1 MEKYKKFM
9 YIGIFILLI
18 SLVGSAGTYAWFTWI
33 SPSNTN
39 VTLSIGTLADVTF
52 TSGPDINI
60 SNLAPVYNY
69 TDGVSTTF
77 TVRNANSTDSL
88 LYKVKL
94 EITSID
100 NALKDESFKYTLV
113 KDNKVVKTGNLKDAV
128 TGNTLILNTSSLDKG
143 STSSPKISTFKLYF
157 WIDGNMEN
165 NSNMMNK
172 SLVGKIDV
180 GVETNVLTNTESSI
194 SSTSKFLNS
203 EIPRQNIT
211 TLKVVDNLD
220 IPEDATVVDV
230 SKNSDNTIKMWYEE
244 ADENGNYNVT
254 IGSNNKIYANPSST
268 SGLFSN
274 LTNVTSID
282 LSNID
287 TSGVTNMEAMFLSD
301 TSLTDI
307 NFGDNFNTS
316 NVTNM
321 NGMFNNCSSLT
332 SLDLS
337 SFDTSSVQTFGI
349 NWGNGGMFQDCK
361 NLTNLD
367 LSNFNT
373 SNVINMSWLFLNC
386 ESLTDI
392 NFGDNFNT
400 SNVTNMARMFQGCVN
415 LTSLDLSSFDTSKV
429 TDLTYMFK
437 DCSGLSVLNLSNFN
451 TSNVSK
457 MYNMFEGCTNLQSID
472 LSSFRGDKVTNMT
485 NMFQGCTNLQSVD
498 LSNFKPQNS
507 VEIAYM
513 FNGCKNITSINL
525 KDFKIKGS
533 LNGVFYKCNNLEN
546 LNLDGIITDGIT
558 SMQDIFFD
566 CSSLKSLDLSS
577 WDVSELNNLHQTFS
591 GASSLEN
598 LNISGW
604 KISNKVTSLYGTF
617 DGCKS
622 LKSLD
627 LSGWDTSGVTNME
640 LTFRRCNSLKSLDL
654 SSFDT
659 SNVTDMSA
667 MFLDCTNLQIID
679 LSSFDTSNVT
689 DMSMMF
695 NGAEKLRT
703 IYVSDLWNTS
713 NVTTS
718 YNMFSSCTSL
728 KGAVSYDS
736 SKTDVSMANYTNG
749 YLTKK

>member
-1 MEKYKKFM
+1 MDKYKKFM

-18 SLVGSAGTYAWFTWI
+18 SLVSSAGTYAWFTWI
-33 SPSNTN
+33 SPSNTS
-39 VTLSIGTLADVTF
+39 VTLSIGNLADVTF

-94 EITSID
+94 EITSIA
-100 NALKDESFKYTLV
+100 NELKDESFKYTLV

-128 TGNTLILNTSSLDKG
+128 NGNTLILNTSSLDKG

-180 GVETNVLTNTESSI
+180 GVETNVLTGDNSAPSSGD
-194 SSTSKFLNS
+194 STFLNTNLA
-203 EIPRQNIT
+203 RKNIAT
-211 TLKVVDNLD
+211 VKVVDNLD

-230 SKNSDNTIKMWYEE
+230 SKNSDNTIKMWYGM

-268 SGLFSN
+268 SRLFSF

-282 LSNID
+282 LSNMD
-287 TSGVTNMEAMFLSD
+287 TSGVTNMGAMFWSD

-307 NFGDNFNTS
+307 NFGDNFDTS
-316 NVTNM
+316 NVIYMGRMFENCSSLKTLDLSTFDTSNVEAM
-321 NGMFNNCSSLT
+321 GTRYNNDGMFQGCSSLT

-337 SFDTSSVQTFGI
+337 NFDTS
-349 NWGNGGMFQDCK
+349 NA
-361 NLTNLD
+361 
-367 LSNFNT
+367 T
-373 SNVINMSWLFLNC
+373 SMS
-386 ESLTDI
+386 
-392 NFGDNFNT
+392 
-400 SNVTNMARMFQGCVN
+400 
-415 LTSLDLSSFDTSKV
+415 
-429 TDLTYMFK
+429 YMFK
-437 DCSGLSVLNLSNFN
+437 DCSSLTSLNLS
-451 TSNVSK
+451 
-457 MYNMFEGCTNLQSID
+457 G
-472 LSSFRGDKVTNMT
+472 FRGDKVTNMSY
-485 NMFQGCTNLQSVD
+485 MFEGCTNLQSVD

-507 VEIAYM
+507 VEIAFM
-513 FNGCKNITSINL
+513 FNGCKNITGISLN
-525 KDFKIKGS
+525 DFKIKGDLAATFS
-533 LNGVFYKCNNLEN
+533 NCNNLES
-546 LNLDGIITDGIT
+546 LNLDGVVANDITRMEFTFRG
-558 SMQDIFFD
+558 
-566 CSSLKSLDLSS
+566 CSGLKSLDLSS
-577 WDVSELNNLHQTFS
+577 WDVSELSGWEGLYQTFS

-604 KISNKVTSLYGTF
+604 KISNKVTSLYSTF

-627 LSGWDTSGVTNME
+627 LSGWDTS
-640 LTFRRCNSLKSLDL
+640 
-654 SSFDT
+654 
-659 SNVTDMSA
+659 NVTDMRYLFRYSN
-667 MFLDCTNLQIID
+667 NL
-679 LSSFDTSNVT
+679 T
-689 DMSMMF
+689 
-695 NGAEKLRT
+695 T
-703 IYVSDLWNTS
+703 IYVSDLWDTS
-713 NVTTS
+713 SVTDS
-718 YNMFSSCTSL
+718 YLVFTDCTSL

>member
-1 MEKYKKFM
+1 MDKYKKFM

-77 TVRNANSTDSL
+77 TIRNANSTDSL

-94 EITSID
+94 EITSIA
-100 NALKDESFKYTLV
+100 NELKDESFKYTLV
-113 KDNKVVKTGNLKDAV
+113 KDNKVVKTGNLKDTV
-128 TGNTLILNTSSLDKG
+128 NGNTLILNTSSLDKG

-203 EIPRQNIT
+203 EIERQNIT

-230 SKNSDNTIKMWYEE
+230 SKNSDNTIKMWYKE

-282 LSNID
+282 LSNMD
-287 TSGVTNMEAMFLSD
+287 TSGVTSMKDMFRKD

-307 NFGDNFNTS
+307 IFGDNFNTS

-373 SNVINMSWLFLNC
+373 SNVTTMTNMFKGC
-386 ESLTDI
+386 ELLTNLDLS
-392 NFGDNFNT
+392 NFNT
-400 SNVTNMARMFQGCVN
+400 SNVTNMNGMFRNCSSLKN
-415 LTSLDLSSFDTSKV
+415 LDLSSFDTSNVKNMG
-429 TDLTYMFK
+429 TRYGNDGMFQGCSSLTSLDLSNFDTSNATSMSYMFK
-437 DCSGLSVLNLSNFN
+437 DCSSLTSLN
-451 TSNVSK
+451 
-457 MYNMFEGCTNLQSID
+457 
-472 LSSFRGDKVTNMT
+472 LSSFRGDKVTYMT

-513 FNGCKNITSINL
+513 FSGCKNITSINL

-627 LSGWDTSGVTNME
+627 LSGWDTSGVTNMK

-667 MFLDCTNLQIID
+667 
-679 LSSFDTSNVT
+679 
-689 DMSMMF
+689 MF